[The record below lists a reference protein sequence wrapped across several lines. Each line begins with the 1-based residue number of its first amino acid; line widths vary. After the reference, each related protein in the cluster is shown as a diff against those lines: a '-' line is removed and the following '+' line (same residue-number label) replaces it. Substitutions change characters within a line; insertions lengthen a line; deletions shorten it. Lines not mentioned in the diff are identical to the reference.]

1 MMMRMTCGDAV
12 MRCAWSVSIV
22 VGIHRGTVMRRDGDG
37 HPTRRRGV
45 GTRASGSQSNSQSV
59 ARARARGCWR
69 FGGCMGYVIGVCG
82 GGGVGGGVAW
92 MYARRRRRRRKR
104 RRSVA
109 SRNSVSAWV
118 VLGWRGGI
126 GEGVTR
132 RDEG

>member
-92 MYARRRRRRRKR
+92 MYARRRRRMRKR
-104 RRSVA
+104 RMSVA
-109 SRNSVSAWV
+109 SRR
-118 VLGWRGGI
+118 GWMDGGVGGWMDGV
-126 GEGVTR
+126 GEGLTR
-132 RDEG
+132 RDDA